1 MTPEEIAKAKEYS
14 RKCEEFHQ
22 EKVGWMPE
30 EFVKELEDF
39 VGGLIGK
46 YEWTITAD
54 DTHRWVECDGWYE
67 VEFELNTEIGDIYI
81 NTESGDQDLED
92 EWSENNPQ
100 EVSLDDCYLYGRSW
114 DWYYFLENLYE
125 TYERHQNKSE
135 EI

>member
-14 RKCEEFHQ
+14 EKCEKFHA
-22 EKVGWMPE
+22 EHVEWMPD

-39 VGGLIGK
+39 VGGLISK

-54 DTHRWVECDGWYE
+54 DTHRWVDTDGWYE
-67 VEFELNTEIGDIYI
+67 VEFNVNTEIGDIYI

-100 EVSLDDCYLYGRSW
+100 GINLYDCYLWNCSW
-114 DWYYFLENLYE
+114 DWYYFLDNLYK
-125 TYERHQNKSE
+125 TYENHQNKE
-135 EI
+135 